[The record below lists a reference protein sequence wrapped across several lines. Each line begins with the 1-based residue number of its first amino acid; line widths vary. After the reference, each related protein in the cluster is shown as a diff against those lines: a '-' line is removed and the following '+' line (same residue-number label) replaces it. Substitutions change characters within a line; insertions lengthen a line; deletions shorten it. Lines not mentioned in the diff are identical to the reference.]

1 MWCTPNLHREF
12 FYRSP
17 KTVET
22 RMQLEEHLVGFLHKD
37 IGLSYQVFVPATDS
51 NLTKRSTVV
60 RRKLGNSEGTTWSE
74 RCEAGSGG
82 GGGIPSEKVIV
93 QGSESNV
100 QILPSVVRPEFT
112 RNLVGFSEKSRNR
125 TKKVGYY

>member
-1 MWCTPNLHREF
+1 
-12 FYRSP
+12 
-17 KTVET
+17 
-22 RMQLEEHLVGFLHKD
+22 MQLEEHLVGFLHKD

-82 GGGIPSEKVIV
+82 GGHTLRKGNCAGIRIQCADFAERSEAGI
-93 QGSESNV
+93 
-100 QILPSVVRPEFT
+100 
-112 RNLVGFSEKSRNR
+112 
-125 TKKVGYY
+125 Y